1 MSCTF
6 KIGHNYS
13 SNADEL
19 LHMGATRSEL
29 RKDRDMLKESQSKS
43 DEEIAKLELDLQS
56 LSEAHAADRKHI
68 QELQRELSN
77 CSQEIAYLQDQLNL
91 RNIEAN
97 CLGEHV
103 HSLELKLVE
112 GGKLRQNVSELKEEL
127 SKANYDR
134 FFLMRELENKE
145 VELQNSSLFIEK
157 LEDTIS
163 SVALDSE
170 CEIESLKLDIAAL
183 ENSSFEAKKSQE
195 EAVQEKDRFEFLYH
209 DAKKMI
215 KRLERE
221 NTELRKNIKDSDE
234 NSGMYSQKVGE
245 HLKVELSASDVFKN
259 FILTLLIYFY
269 STAEELLSPLLSR
282 LAVAAESDK
291 TLNDDIEKL
300 SHQIFEYERLVKQL
314 KEDLREEKSKA
325 KGEAE
330 DLTQEMA
337 ELRYQIMGM
346 LEQECKRRASVE
358 QVSLQRIA
366 ELETQ
371 VRTEQRKASLA
382 NRNFREAQI
391 LADSRSLE
399 ILHLKN
405 VLKGLQV
412 NIHRNDMC
420 SCGQCKLMVN
430 LIGDCFDKKP
440 LEAEPS
446 KTVGSI
452 EDDEIV
458 SEELR
463 IAWNPEE
470 T

>member
-1 MSCTF
+1 
-6 KIGHNYS
+6 
-13 SNADEL
+13 
-19 LHMGATRSEL
+19 MGATRSEL
-29 RKDRDMLKESQSKS
+29 RKERDMLKESQSKS
-43 DEEIAKLELDLQS
+43 NEEITKLELDLQS

-127 SKANYDR
+127 SKANSDR

-145 VELQNSSLFIEK
+145 VELQNSSLLIEK

-221 NTELRKNIKDSDE
+221 NTELRKNIKDSEE

-245 HLKVELSASDVFKN
+245 HLKVELSTSDVVG
-259 FILTLLIYFY
+259 T
-269 STAEELLSPLLSR
+269 EELLSPLLSR

-291 TLNDDIEKL
+291 TLKDDIEKM

-325 KGEAE
+325 KDEAE

-337 ELRYQIMGM
+337 ELRYQITGM

-391 LADSRSLE
+391 LADTRSLE

-405 VLKGLQV
+405 VLKGIQA

-446 KTVGSI
+446 KTVCSI

>member
-1 MSCTF
+1 MSSNF
-6 KIGHNYS
+6 KIGHHYS
-13 SNADEL
+13 FNADEL

-29 RKDRDMLKESQSKS
+29 RKERDMLKESQSKS
-43 DEEIAKLELDLQS
+43 DEAITKLELDLQS

-127 SKANYDR
+127 SKANSDR

-195 EAVQEKDRFEFLYH
+195 EAVQENDRFEFLYH

-221 NTELRKNIKDSDE
+221 NTELRKNIRDSEE
-234 NSGMYSQKVGE
+234 NSGMYSQEVGE
-245 HLKVELSASDVFKN
+245 HLKIELSASDAVG
-259 FILTLLIYFY
+259 
-269 STAEELLSPLLSR
+269 TAEELLSPLLSR
-282 LAVAAESDK
+282 LAVATESDK
-291 TLNDDIEKL
+291 TLKDDIEKM

-325 KGEAE
+325 KDEAE

-337 ELRYQIMGM
+337 ELRYQITGM

-391 LADSRSLE
+391 LADTRSLE

-430 LIGDCFDKKP
+430 LIGDCLDKKP

-458 SEELR
+458 TEELR